1 MINNMKR
8 GVINIKIFVGITLV
22 HLTKGYNIIES
33 GG

>member
-8 GVINIKIFVGITLV
+8 GVINIKIFVGIKLV
-22 HLTKGYNIIES
+22 HLTKRYNIIES